1 MKILSRRIHL
11 VVWLIVFSM
20 VSAWSIEIYLS
31 TSPGQPFGHTQMA
44 HIVGWVGLVLIGLT
58 FVYPIKRRLH
68 PNQVWPKQWFEVH
81 QVLGIAGPFLILIHS
96 GFHFHALVPVLAL
109 VAMAFVVFSG
119 ITGQAIH
126 HLAFQA
132 LYQQRHELSAQG
144 LSEEAIESRLHN
156 LVMQAETLRAWRCFH
171 GPLTFTF
178 VVLTLVHIGGALYYG
193 GL

>member
-1 MKILSRRIHL
+1 MRTLSRRIHL

-20 VSAWSIEIYLS
+20 VSAWAIEIYLS
-31 TSPGQPFGHTQMA
+31 TSPDQPFGHTKMA
-44 HIVGWVGLVLIGLT
+44 HIVGWVGLVMIGLT

-68 PNQVWPKQWFEVH
+68 PNQVWPKKWFEIH

-109 VAMAFVVFSG
+109 VAMALVVFSG

-126 HLAFQA
+126 YLAFQT
-132 LYQQRHELSAQG
+132 LYQQRHELLAQG
-144 LSEEAIESRLHN
+144 LSEEAVESRLHD
-156 LVMQAETLRAWRCFH
+156 LVMEVETLRAWRCLH
-171 GPLTFTF
+171 GPLTLTF